1 MCKFQINFLG
11 RRKIPIYQKVA
22 IIYASKKQSTNKANF
37 FSKMMNEI
45 SKETGDCV
53 FHRNPHMD
61 LNSTHYKF
69 MITVLKTGTQDLN

>member
-1 MCKFQINFLG
+1 
-11 RRKIPIYQKVA
+11 
-22 IIYASKKQSTNKANF
+22 
-37 FSKMMNEI
+37 MMNEI